1 MLLCL
6 FGGDFIYQIKCDD
19 YILYDPRSDELI
31 LSQPKC
37 KLQVNTV
44 GEASFTIFA
53 SHPYYDRLKKM
64 RSVFEILQDG
74 QPIFR
79 GRMTDDSRD
88 FNNSLSVD
96 LEGVMAYLND
106 SIVRPFSFP
115 DGVSGASSAENAVEF
130 FLRWLIENHNA
141 QVQDFQ
147 RFKLGRVTVSD
158 PNNYISRASTDYLK
172 TWEVLKSKLFESDLG
187 GYLCIRYEEDGN
199 YIDYLNDF
207 ELTNVQRVEYG
218 SNLVDISSEADA
230 SETYSAIIPLGAKHN
245 EIDKASDDE
254 SRLTLESASDG
265 EVTEDIVKDGDTLY
279 SKQAVAEYGFVCAP
293 PKETTWDDVTNVSNL
308 QKRGVEYLAEK
319 ASKLSNTIKIT
330 AIDLHFSDAKIE
342 AFRIYRYIAVN
353 SKPHNHEER
362 YRLTELDI
370 DILNPQNTQITL
382 GDTKRS
388 MTSSS
393 SNNKQELSELVT
405 NIKIQSTQQGT
416 DISEVQNIVNSQSS
430 SVVTTCEEIIFGA
443 LNSYVETSNYSAFKS
458 TVESQLSIMAEEIS
472 LNFTDTISRIE
483 NVNGDLQEKFNTVT
497 KYFSF
502 DINGLTIGQTDS
514 PYKVVIDNDRY
525 SMVVNGVEVLWLD
538 GKGEAHIPEVAV
550 TRQLNLFGFS
560 LEQDESGN
568 VNCDYVGGG
577 A

>member
-1 MLLCL
+1 MLLV
-6 FGGDFIYQIKCDD
+6 FWGWIFIYQIKCDN

-31 LSQPKC
+31 VNNPQC

-44 GEASFTIFA
+44 GEASFLIYA
-53 SHPYYDRLKKM
+53 SHPYYDRLRKL

-79 GRMTDDSRD
+79 GRMTEDSID
-88 FNNSLSVD
+88 FDNSLSVD
-96 LEGVMAYLND
+96 LEGVMAYFND
-106 SIVRPFSFP
+106 SIIRPFVFP
-115 DGVSGASSAENAVEF
+115 DDFNGASSSENVIEF
-130 FLRWLIENHNA
+130 FLNWLIEQHNS

-147 RFKLGRVTVSD
+147 RFKLGKVTVTD
-158 PNNYISRASTDYLK
+158 PNNYLARSSTDYSK
-172 TWEVLKSKLFESDLG
+172 TWEILKSKLFESDLG

-199 YIDYLNDF
+199 YIDYLEDF
-207 ELTNVQRVEYG
+207 EFTNIQRVEYG
-218 SNLVDISSEADA
+218 ANLLDISSESDA
-230 SETYSAIIPLGAKHN
+230 SETYSAIIPLGAKHK
-245 EIDKASDDE
+245 EIDEASDDE
-254 SRLTLESASDG
+254 SRLTIVGETDG
-265 EVTEDIVKDGDTLY
+265 NVSNDIVKSGDTLY
-279 SKQAVAEYGFVCAP
+279 SQKAVEEYGWIYAP
-293 PKETTWDDVTNVSNL
+293 TKDTTWEDVTAADTL
-308 QKRGVEYLAEK
+308 QRKGIEYLAEK
-319 ASKLSNTIKIT
+319 ATKLSNTIKIT
-330 AIDLHFSDAKIE
+330 AIDLHFSDSEIE

-353 SKPHNHEER
+353 SKPHNHEDR
-362 YRLTELDI
+362 YKLTALDI
-370 DILNPQNTQITL
+370 DILNPQNTKITL
-382 GDTKRS
+382 GDTKLS
-388 MTSSS
+388 MTSSNS
-393 SNNKQELSELVT
+393 SNKQELSEMVT

-443 LNSYVETSNYSAFKS
+443 LASYVETSNYSAFKS

-502 DINGLTIGQTDS
+502 DIDGLTIGQTDS

-538 GKGEAHIPEVAV
+538 GKGEAHIPEIAV
-550 TRQLNLFGFS
+550 TRKMDIFGFS
-560 LEQDESGN
+560 FERDELGN
-568 VNCDYVGGG
+568 VNCEYVGGG